1 MGRLYRMLREN
12 LHTTG
17 LYETSYYITTLSSI
31 LRRSLGVAFF
41 AQDRLQS
48 FDSTVQC
55 NAHASAK
62 MQVHMQC
69 RWKCTCNEMKCKGM
83 QMHMHM
89 HMRVNLQIQCTC
101 KCKSTCTCHFNANAL
116 RRTLQK
122 DGLKT
127 IQGLWRKF
135 FMWLYYSTRMYR
147 AHKPL

>member
-31 LRRSLGVAFF
+31 LCRSLGVAFF

-69 RWKCTCNEMKCKGM
+69 RWKCTCNEMKCKGNANAHAHAHAREFANPM
-83 QMHMHM
+83 HVQMPI
-89 HMRVNLQIQCTC
+89 HMRMQFQCTC
-101 KCKSTCTCHFNANAL
+101 FEKDSTKGWSEDYPG
-116 RRTLQK
+116 TLK
-122 DGLKT
+122 E
-127 IQGLWRKF
+127 I
-135 FMWLYYSTRMYR
+135 LYVII
-147 AHKPL
+147 L